1 MSSCA
6 NLLNQISA
14 QLCQMKKKMEEASCG
29 MDIATIQSAI
39 FKHKDTVLNLVKDNE
54 HTKGVCGVPVEVSR
68 TEKCHTSEYKGL
80 LTLEDT
86 DCESCIVL
94 PASCLYKYGHRGNA
108 GWFTFNKTVPVK
120 VNCVNLSLLDDLTLE
135 TITAALQYVSENCHS
150 CYTVSCVAYK
160 AVNNVLAG
168 FNVKLTPYQVS
179 CFFDYLE
186 KHQHEEKH
194 HEETGDE
201 PGEPG
206 EPGEPSD
213 YVPTM
218 TVVSRETDSN
228 TLTPD
233 CDIEQKLRSILEQ
246 TDTES
251 AEN

>member
-14 QLCQMKKKMEEASCG
+14 QLCQMKKKLDDASCAL
-29 MDIATIQSAI
+29 DIGTIQSAI

-68 TEKCHTSEYKGL
+68 TECCETTEYKGL
-80 LTLEDT
+80 LTLEET
-86 DCESCIVL
+86 DCESCVVI
-94 PASCLYKYGHRGNA
+94 PASCLYKYGGRGND
-108 GWFTFNKTVPVK
+108 GWFVFDKTLPVK
-120 VNCVNLSLLDDLTLE
+120 VNNVKLSLLDDLTLE
-135 TITAALQYVSENCHS
+135 TVTAALQYVADCCRS
-150 CYTVSCVAYK
+150 CTTVSCKAYK

-186 KHQHEEKH
+186 KHQHKK
-194 HEETGDE
+194 HEEETCDE

-251 AEN
+251 ADN